1 MRTSRGHPLRR
12 GNGQTGSRAGEKHQP
27 A

>member
-1 MRTSRGHPLRR
+1 MRASRGHPLRR
-12 GNGQTGSRAGEKHQP
+12 GNGQTGSRPGEKHQP

>member
-12 GNGQTGSRAGEKHQP
+12 GKGHTGSGPAEKQQP